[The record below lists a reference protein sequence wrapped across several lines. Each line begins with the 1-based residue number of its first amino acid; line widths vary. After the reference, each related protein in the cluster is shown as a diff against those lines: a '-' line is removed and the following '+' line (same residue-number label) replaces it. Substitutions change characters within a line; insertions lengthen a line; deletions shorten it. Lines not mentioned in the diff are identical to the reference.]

1 MRQAG
6 RRQEPLRFT
15 DPAGIL
21 TDSGKTQVC
30 REAVLLTPRPLRSHQ
45 ELSLRFSLQWG
56 WGHIAA
62 EVEAHKG
69 IL

>member
-30 REAVLLTPRPLRSHQ
+30 REAVLLTPRHLRCHQ
-45 ELSLRFSLQWG
+45 ELSLQFSLQWG